1 MKIKL
6 LFLSIIA
13 STFCNAQD
21 ISKKKIEQWTTDYS
35 PKAIQNLREF
45 LSIPNNGLDST
56 QIQNN
61 LNWSKST
68 FKDLGFTVREIISQ
82 GVPVLLAEKNIGSN
96 LPTVLF
102 YLQIDGQPVDPSQW
116 DQENPYRAA
125 LKVKNEEGE
134 WEQLDWTEKSG
145 TKTVIYL
152 LDQPLIPKALQ
163 WL

>member
-1 MKIKL
+1 MKKKL

-61 LNWSKST
+61 LSWSKSAL
-68 FKDLGFTVREIISQ
+68 KDLGFAVKEITTQ
-82 GVPVLLAEKNIGSN
+82 GVPVLLAEKNIAPN
-96 LPTVLF
+96 LP
-102 YLQIDGQPVDPSQW
+102 
-116 DQENPYRAA
+116 
-125 LKVKNEEGE
+125 
-134 WEQLDWTEKSG
+134 
-145 TKTVIYL
+145 
-152 LDQPLIPKALQ
+152 
-163 WL
+163 